1 MVTNSLK
8 TGDMRA
14 IRSPQTVLVMIN
26 RSSKT
31 PVIAI
36 VEDDEAVR
44 QALSDL
50 LQVLNLPHRA
60 FDRAESFL
68 AEYAPGLFD
77 CLITDLRMP
86 GIGGLELLRR
96 LRAQGS
102 SIPVIVVTSVTDS
115 TARVQALAGGAQA
128 FLAKP
133 VSDEVLIAHLK
144 SLLKWDLTHQ

>member
-1 MVTNSLK
+1 
-8 TGDMRA
+8 MRA
-14 IRSPQTVLVMIN
+14 INPPQTVMVMIN
-26 RSSKT
+26 RLSKT

-44 QALSDL
+44 EALSDL
-50 LQVLNLPHRA
+50 LQVLNLPHRS

-68 AEYAPGLFD
+68 EEHAPGRFD

-102 SIPVIVVTSVTDS
+102 SMPTIVVTSVTDS
-115 TARVQALAGGAQA
+115 KTRAQAIEDGAQA

-144 SLLKWDLTHQ
+144 SLLQWDLPHQ

>member
-1 MVTNSLK
+1 
-8 TGDMRA
+8 
-14 IRSPQTVLVMIN
+14 
-26 RSSKT
+26 
-31 PVIAI
+31 

-60 FDRAESFL
+60 FDRAEAFL
-68 AEYAPGLFD
+68 ADYAPGLFD

-86 GIGGLELLRR
+86 GIGGLELLQR
-96 LRAQGS
+96 LRALGS

-115 TARVQALAGGAQA
+115 ATRAQALAGGAQA

-144 SLLKWDLTHQ
+144 SLLKWDFTHQ

>member
-1 MVTNSLK
+1 
-8 TGDMRA
+8 
-14 IRSPQTVLVMIN
+14 MIN
-26 RSSKT
+26 RLSKT

-60 FDRAESFL
+60 FDRAEAFL
-68 AEYAPGLFD
+68 AEYTPGLVD

-86 GIGGLELLRR
+86 GIGGLELLQR
-96 LRAQGS
+96 LRALGS

-115 TARVQALAGGAQA
+115 ATRAQALAGGAQA
-128 FLAKP
+128 FLTKP

-144 SLLKWDLTHQ
+144 SLLQWDFTHQ

>member
-1 MVTNSLK
+1 
-8 TGDMRA
+8 MRA
-14 IRSPQTVLVMIN
+14 INPPQTVMVMIN
-26 RSSKT
+26 RLSKT

-44 QALSDL
+44 EALSDL
-50 LQVLNLPHRA
+50 LQVLNLPHRS

-68 AEYAPGLFD
+68 EAHAAGRFD

-102 SIPVIVVTSVTDS
+102 SMPTIVVTSVTDS
-115 TARVQALAGGAQA
+115 KTRAQAIEDGAQA

-144 SLLKWDLTHQ
+144 SLLQWDLPHQ